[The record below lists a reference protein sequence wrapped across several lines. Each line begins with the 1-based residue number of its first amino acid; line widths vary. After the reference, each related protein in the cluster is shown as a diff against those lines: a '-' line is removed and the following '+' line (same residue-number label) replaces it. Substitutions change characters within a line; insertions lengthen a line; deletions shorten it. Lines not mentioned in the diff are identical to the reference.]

1 MNWEVWFS
9 AKAKRQAEKLPE
21 AVQKR
26 LKYLVEE
33 IKVRGPVR
41 TNWPNYGKLKGHG
54 DCHHCHLRKGK
65 ATYVAVWQVQDQG
78 IRLVEVRYVGTHEK
92 ADYRRIC

>member
-1 MNWEVWFS
+1 MNWEVRFS

-21 AVQKR
+21 AVRRR

-33 IKVRGPVR
+33 IKVLGPVR
-41 TNWPNYGKLKGHG
+41 TNWPNYGKLKGQG

-65 ATYVAVWQVQDQG
+65 ATYVAVWRVQAEG
-78 IRLVEVRYVGTHEK
+78 IKLVEVRYVGTHEK

>member
-9 AKAKRQAEKLPE
+9 AKAKRQAEKLP
-21 AVQKR
+21 APVQRR

-33 IKVRGPVR
+33 IKVLGPVR
-41 TNWPNYGKLKGHG
+41 TNWPSYGRLKSRG
-54 DCHHCHLRKGK
+54 DCHHCHLSKGK
-65 ATYVAVWQVQDQG
+65 TTYVAVWQVKDQG